1 MSIASLSFESLLAI
15 LNSAIAE
22 MGEPRKPSNAT
33 SYRVKDAV
41 LGAFSAFFMQSESF
55 LDYQRQLNSRSGR
68 DNAQS
73 LFDLERIPSIAQIR
87 NILDRL
93 AAQQLSGIFERI
105 YQSLQ
110 AQSHL

>member
-1 MSIASLSFESLLAI
+1 MSIASLSFESLLAT
-15 LNSAIAE
+15 LNSAIEAR
-22 MGEPRKPSNAT
+22 GEPRKPSNAT

-73 LFDLERIPSIAQIR
+73 LFGLEQIQSIGQIR
-87 NILDRL
+87 NILDQL
-93 AAQQLSGIFERI
+93 AAQQLSGVYERI
-105 YQSLQ
+105 YQSL
-110 AQSHL
+110 